1 MRRQRL
7 ETGAVVLQFVET
19 NQLNLCSFAK
29 LPFGFITYLVIIT
42 ITLFSCKGY
51 G

>member
-29 LPFGFITYLVIIT
+29 LPFGFITYLVIT
-42 ITLFSCKGY
+42 IMLFSCKGY